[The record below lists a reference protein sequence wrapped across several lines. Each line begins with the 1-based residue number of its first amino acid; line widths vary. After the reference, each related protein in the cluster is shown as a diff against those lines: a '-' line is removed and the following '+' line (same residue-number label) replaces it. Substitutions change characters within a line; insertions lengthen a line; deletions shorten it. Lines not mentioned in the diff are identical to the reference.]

1 MGGTGLHAK
10 AAAVKGGSSR
20 GRPSIWMFRDSA
32 PGPARCTH
40 LARSSSWRCVSQ
52 LMTLSVVAATRF
64 QSARGKTFWSR
75 IIPNDTS
82 ARCVSRNTELTTT
95 APFTFRTNSPRPK
108 SGAAFTTLAPNF
120 ARMARANPQA
130 KSALSNWSATVL
142 FHSSTTR
149 LRER

>member
-1 MGGTGLHAK
+1 MGLHAK

-64 QSARGKTFWSR
+64 QSARGKKVLVAHHTER
-75 IIPNDTS
+75 HQRPV
-82 ARCVSRNTELTTT
+82 RVS
-95 APFTFRTNSPRPK
+95 K
-108 SGAAFTTLAPNF
+108 
-120 ARMARANPQA
+120 
-130 KSALSNWSATVL
+130 
-142 FHSSTTR
+142 H
-149 LRER
+149 